1 MRDEEIQII
10 DSVILH
16 ALKEDIGHGDITS
29 LSIIPEEQKSTA
41 TVIAKEDFL
50 LAGMPFFLRVFQ
62 LVDPEVQ
69 FRSLKKDGTKIKNG
83 QIIARIRGRARS
95 LLAAE
100 RTALNILQRVSGIAT
115 LTERFVREI
124 KGLKAEIIDT
134 RKTMP
139 LMRIMDKYG
148 VRVGGGKNH
157 RFGLYDGVLI
167 KDNHIA
173 VAGSIE
179 KAVKLARENAHHLVK
194 IEVEVDTIDAVEEAL
209 RAEADALLLDNMD
222 IETIKKAVD
231 IIKKKKPEVIIE
243 VSGGVSLE
251 NVRKIAECG
260 VDLISIGALT
270 HSVKA
275 VDISIK
281 LN

>member
-1 MRDEEIQII
+1 MKNDEAHII
-10 DSVILH
+10 DTIVLH
-16 ALKEDIGHGDITS
+16 ALQEDIGHGDITS
-29 LSIIPEEQKSTA
+29 LSIIPENQNATA

-50 LAGMPFFLRVFQ
+50 LAGMPFFQRVFQ
-62 LVDPEVQ
+62 LIDSDVQ
-69 FRSLKKDGTKIKNG
+69 FRSLKRDGTRIRSG

-95 LLAAE
+95 LLTAE

-124 KGLKAEIIDT
+124 KGLGAEITDT

-148 VRVGGGKNH
+148 VRVGGGRNH
-157 RFGLYDGVLI
+157 RFGLYDGILI

-173 VAGSIE
+173 LAGSIQ
-179 KAVKLARENAHHLVK
+179 KAVRMARKNAHHLLK
-194 IEVEVDTIDAVEEAL
+194 IEVEVDTIEAVEEAL
-209 RAEADALLLDNMD
+209 KAGADAIMLDNMGM
-222 IETIKKAVD
+222 ETIKKAVD
-231 IIKKKKPEVIIE
+231 IIRTKRPEVMIE
-243 VSGGVSLE
+243 VSGSVSLD
-251 NVRKIAECG
+251 NVREIAECG

-270 HSVKA
+270 HSARA